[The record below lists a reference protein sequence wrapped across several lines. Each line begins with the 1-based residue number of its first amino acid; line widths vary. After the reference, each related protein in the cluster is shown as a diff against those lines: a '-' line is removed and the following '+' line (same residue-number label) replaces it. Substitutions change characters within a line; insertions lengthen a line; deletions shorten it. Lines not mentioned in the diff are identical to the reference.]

1 MKILRKI
8 LKIGFILTT
17 IFLIGVTG
25 AYLYAY
31 LSPEIQIKNANAFV
45 MYDNAETVFYQGSGS
60 QEWTELEQIS
70 DTLIQATIYTEDKHF
85 YNHHGFDI
93 LRIIKALYTNFISG
107 KTVQGASTISQQYAK
122 NLFLDFDKTW
132 ERKWKEMWITLRLE
146 THYSKDEIL
155 EGYLNTINYGHGMY
169 GIGNASYFY
178 FGKSPKDLTLAES
191 AMLVGI
197 PKSPSNYSP
206 ISNYDL
212 AKQRQRYVLNTLVNN
227 GMISKEEAD
236 QAYAEK
242 LTIIGEKSEND
253 LSKIMYYQDAVMKEL
268 KTIKAIPED
277 LMETGGLKI
286 YTNLDMETQLN
297 MVENI
302 QNTLAVEDE
311 LQTASVM
318 MEAKTGKVIALMG
331 GKDYNTSQYNRAISS
346 KRQVGSAM
354 KPLLYYAALE
364 NGFTSSTSFLSQ
376 ATTFTFANNKTYS
389 PQNYGE
395 VYANKPIS
403 LAAAIAYSDNIY
415 AVKTHMFLGEETL
428 VNMAKRLGITSEL
441 DEVPS
446 LALGT
451 SEISMSEM
459 VGAYAAFANEGYKVK
474 PHLIQKVVD
483 NEGNILYEAD
493 EELSLA
499 MFEYLITQLK
509 ENGFEHYEISN
520 FGKPGFHSRHNSSY
534 WNNIPYLGCGAAA
547 HSLIGTERMYNV
559 ANLNQYMDNMNQY
572 DKGNLNY
579 KDVCHCEELSFHE
592 RYNDR
597 IITCLRTAA
606 GLNLKELE
614 TDFGTGL
621 KDYCLKMAAP
631 HLNEKTLQI
640 TDTDRYPQGVL
651 KLTHQGIFLSDG
663 IMSDLLWVE

>member
-302 QNTLAVEDE
+302 QNTLAGEDE

-389 PQNYGE
+389 TQNYGE

-428 VNMAKRLGITSEL
+428 VDISKRLGITEEL
-441 DEVPS
+441 EAIPS
-446 LALGT
+446 LPLGT
-451 SEISMSEM
+451 ASISMLEM
-459 VGAYAAFANEGYKVK
+459 LTAYGCFASSAYLNHPYFIEKVTD
-474 PHLIQKVVD
+474 L
-483 NEGNILYEAD
+483 NGNILYEHTK
-493 EELSLA
+493 EETLVLNPSLTFILSELLTGTYDQKMIDYTYPTA
-499 MFEYLITQLK
+499 LTIANILTHKVSIKSGTTNTDHWSIGYNPDVVTAVWIGYDDNRNLDTSQYKYSRNIWANVMETYMSKKDPVWYDIPNNVSGVLVNPIT
-509 ENGFEHYEISN
+509 
-520 FGKPGFHSRHNSSY
+520 GKPATENDKNTKIMY
-534 WNNIPYLGCGAAA
+534 YIK
-547 HSLIGTERMYNV
+547 GTEP
-559 ANLNQYMDNMNQY
+559 
-572 DKGNLNY
+572 
-579 KDVCHCEELSFHE
+579 
-592 RYNDR
+592 
-597 IITCLRTAA
+597 
-606 GLNLKELE
+606 
-614 TDFGTGL
+614 TDSDPVFDEIEGT
-621 KDYCLKMAAP
+621 
-631 HLNEKTLQI
+631 NFE
-640 TDTDRYPQGVL
+640 
-651 KLTHQGIFLSDG
+651 
-663 IMSDLLWVE
+663 

>member
-227 GMISKEEAD
+227 GMISKEESN

-297 MVENI
+297 MVENV

-428 VNMAKRLGITSEL
+428 VDISKRLGITEELEAIPSLPLGTASISMLEMLTAYGCFASSGYLNHPYFIEKVTDLNGNVLYEHTKEETLVLNPSLTFILSEL
-441 DEVPS
+441 LTGTYDQKMIDYTYPT
-446 LALGT
+446 ALT
-451 SEISMSEM
+451 I
-459 VGAYAAFANEGYKVK
+459 A
-474 PHLIQKVVD
+474 
-483 NEGNILYEAD
+483 NILTRKVSIKSGTTNTDHWSIGYNPDVVTAVWIGYDDNRNLDTSQYKYSRNIWANVMETYMSKKD
-493 EELSLA
+493 PVWYDIPNNVSGVLVNP
-499 MFEYLITQLK
+499 IT
-509 ENGFEHYEISN
+509 
-520 FGKPGFHSRHNSSY
+520 GKPATENDKNTKIMY
-534 WNNIPYLGCGAAA
+534 YIK
-547 HSLIGTERMYNV
+547 GTEP
-559 ANLNQYMDNMNQY
+559 
-572 DKGNLNY
+572 
-579 KDVCHCEELSFHE
+579 
-592 RYNDR
+592 
-597 IITCLRTAA
+597 
-606 GLNLKELE
+606 
-614 TDFGTGL
+614 TDSDPVFDEIEGT
-621 KDYCLKMAAP
+621 
-631 HLNEKTLQI
+631 NFE
-640 TDTDRYPQGVL
+640 
-651 KLTHQGIFLSDG
+651 
-663 IMSDLLWVE
+663 

>member
-1 MKILRKI
+1 MKTLKKI
-8 LKIGFILTT
+8 LKFGFILTT

-25 AYLYAY
+25 SYLYAY

-70 DTLIQATIYTEDKHF
+70 DMLIQATIYTEDKHF

-93 LRIIKALYTNFISG
+93 LRIIKALYTNFING

-132 ERKWKEMWITLRLE
+132 ERKWKEMWITLQLE
-146 THYSKDEIL
+146 THYSKNEIL

-169 GIGNASYFY
+169 GISNASYFY

-191 AMLVGI
+191 TMLVGI

-227 GMISKEEAD
+227 GIISKEDAN

-268 KTIKAIPED
+268 KTIKTIPED
-277 LMETGGLKI
+277 LIETGGLKI

-297 MVENI
+297 LAKNI
-302 QNTLAVEDE
+302 QNTLTNEDE
-311 LQTASVM
+311 LQTASAM
-318 MEAKTGKVIALMG
+318 MESKTGKVIALMG
-331 GKDYNTSQYNRAISS
+331 GKDYNASQYNRAISS

-415 AVKTHMFLGEETL
+415 AVKTHMFLGEEAL
-428 VNMAKRLGITSEL
+428 VDISKRLGITEELEAIPSLPLGTASISMLEMLTAYGCFASSGYLNHPYFIEKVTDLNGNVLYEHTKEEILVLNPSITFILSEL
-441 DEVPS
+441 LTGTYNQHMIDYTYPTALSIANILTHKVSIKSGTTNTDHWSIGYNPDIVTAVWIGYDDNRNLDTSQYKYSRNIWANVMETYMSKKEPIWYDIPNNVSGVLVNPITGKPATESDKNAKIMYYIKGTEPTDSDPVFDE
-446 LALGT
+446 
-451 SEISMSEM
+451 I
-459 VGAYAAFANEGYKVK
+459 
-474 PHLIQKVVD
+474 
-483 NEGNILYEAD
+483 EGNV
-493 EELSLA
+493 
-499 MFEYLITQLK
+499 FE
-509 ENGFEHYEISN
+509 
-520 FGKPGFHSRHNSSY
+520 
-534 WNNIPYLGCGAAA
+534 
-547 HSLIGTERMYNV
+547 
-559 ANLNQYMDNMNQY
+559 
-572 DKGNLNY
+572 
-579 KDVCHCEELSFHE
+579 
-592 RYNDR
+592 
-597 IITCLRTAA
+597 
-606 GLNLKELE
+606 
-614 TDFGTGL
+614 
-621 KDYCLKMAAP
+621 
-631 HLNEKTLQI
+631 
-640 TDTDRYPQGVL
+640 
-651 KLTHQGIFLSDG
+651 
-663 IMSDLLWVE
+663 

>member
-302 QNTLAVEDE
+302 QNTLAGEDE

-428 VNMAKRLGITSEL
+428 VDISKRLGITEELEAIPSLPLGTASISMLEMLTAYGCFASSGYLNHLYFIEKVTDLNGNVLYEHTKEETLVLNPSLTFILSEL
-441 DEVPS
+441 LTGTYDQKIIDYTYPT
-446 LALGT
+446 ALT
-451 SEISMSEM
+451 I
-459 VGAYAAFANEGYKVK
+459 A
-474 PHLIQKVVD
+474 
-483 NEGNILYEAD
+483 NILTHKVSIKSGTTNTDHWSIGYNPDVVTAVWIGYDDNRNLDTSQYKYSRNIWANVMETYMSKKD
-493 EELSLA
+493 PVWYDIPNNVSGVLVNP
-499 MFEYLITQLK
+499 IT
-509 ENGFEHYEISN
+509 
-520 FGKPGFHSRHNSSY
+520 GKPATENDKNTKIMY
-534 WNNIPYLGCGAAA
+534 YIK
-547 HSLIGTERMYNV
+547 GTEP
-559 ANLNQYMDNMNQY
+559 
-572 DKGNLNY
+572 
-579 KDVCHCEELSFHE
+579 
-592 RYNDR
+592 
-597 IITCLRTAA
+597 
-606 GLNLKELE
+606 
-614 TDFGTGL
+614 TDSDPVFDEIEGT
-621 KDYCLKMAAP
+621 
-631 HLNEKTLQI
+631 NFE
-640 TDTDRYPQGVL
+640 
-651 KLTHQGIFLSDG
+651 
-663 IMSDLLWVE
+663 

>member
-302 QNTLAVEDE
+302 QNTLAGEDE

-428 VNMAKRLGITSEL
+428 VDISKRLGITEEL
-441 DEVPS
+441 EAIPS
-446 LALGT
+446 LPLGT
-451 SEISMSEM
+451 ASISMLEM
-459 VGAYAAFANEGYKVK
+459 LTAYGCFASSAYLNHPYFIEKVTD
-474 PHLIQKVVD
+474 L
-483 NEGNILYEAD
+483 NGNILYEHTK
-493 EELSLA
+493 EETLVLNPSLTFILSELLTGTYDQKMIDYTYPTA
-499 MFEYLITQLK
+499 LTIANILTHKVSIKSGTTNTDHWSIGYNPDVVTAVWIGYDDNRNLDTSQYKYSRNIWANVMETYMSKKDPVWYDIPNNVSGVLVNPIT
-509 ENGFEHYEISN
+509 
-520 FGKPGFHSRHNSSY
+520 GKPATENDKNTKIMY
-534 WNNIPYLGCGAAA
+534 YIK
-547 HSLIGTERMYNV
+547 GTEP
-559 ANLNQYMDNMNQY
+559 
-572 DKGNLNY
+572 
-579 KDVCHCEELSFHE
+579 
-592 RYNDR
+592 
-597 IITCLRTAA
+597 
-606 GLNLKELE
+606 
-614 TDFGTGL
+614 TDSDPVFDEIEGT
-621 KDYCLKMAAP
+621 
-631 HLNEKTLQI
+631 NFE
-640 TDTDRYPQGVL
+640 
-651 KLTHQGIFLSDG
+651 
-663 IMSDLLWVE
+663 

>member
-428 VNMAKRLGITSEL
+428 VDISKRLGITEEL
-441 DEVPS
+441 EAIPS
-446 LALGT
+446 LPLGT
-451 SEISMSEM
+451 ASISMLEM
-459 VGAYAAFANEGYKVK
+459 LTAYGCFASSGYLSHPYFIEKVTD
-474 PHLIQKVVD
+474 L
-483 NEGNILYEAD
+483 NGNILYEHTK
-493 EELSLA
+493 EETLVLNPSLTFILSELLTGTYDQKMIDYTYPTA
-499 MFEYLITQLK
+499 LTIANILTHKVSIKSGTTNTDHWSIGYNPDVVTAVWIGYDDNRNLDTSQYKYSRNIWANVMETYMSKKDPVWYDIPNNVSGVLVNPIT
-509 ENGFEHYEISN
+509 
-520 FGKPGFHSRHNSSY
+520 GKPATENDKNTKIMY
-534 WNNIPYLGCGAAA
+534 YIK
-547 HSLIGTERMYNV
+547 GTEP
-559 ANLNQYMDNMNQY
+559 
-572 DKGNLNY
+572 
-579 KDVCHCEELSFHE
+579 
-592 RYNDR
+592 
-597 IITCLRTAA
+597 
-606 GLNLKELE
+606 
-614 TDFGTGL
+614 TDSDPVFDEIEGT
-621 KDYCLKMAAP
+621 
-631 HLNEKTLQI
+631 NFE
-640 TDTDRYPQGVL
+640 
-651 KLTHQGIFLSDG
+651 
-663 IMSDLLWVE
+663 

>member
-302 QNTLAVEDE
+302 QNTLAGEDE

-428 VNMAKRLGITSEL
+428 VDISKRLGITEELEAIPSLPLGTASISMLEMLTAYGCFASSGYLNHLYFIEKVTDLNGNVLYEHTKEETLVLNPSLTFILSEL
-441 DEVPS
+441 LTGTYDQKMIDYTYPT
-446 LALGT
+446 ALT
-451 SEISMSEM
+451 I
-459 VGAYAAFANEGYKVK
+459 A
-474 PHLIQKVVD
+474 
-483 NEGNILYEAD
+483 NILTHKVSIKSGTTNTDHWSIGYNPDVVTAVWIGYDDNRNLDTSQYKYSRNIWANVMETYMSKKD
-493 EELSLA
+493 PVWYDIPNNVSGVLVNP
-499 MFEYLITQLK
+499 IT
-509 ENGFEHYEISN
+509 
-520 FGKPGFHSRHNSSY
+520 GKPATENDKNTKIMY
-534 WNNIPYLGCGAAA
+534 YIK
-547 HSLIGTERMYNV
+547 GTEP
-559 ANLNQYMDNMNQY
+559 
-572 DKGNLNY
+572 
-579 KDVCHCEELSFHE
+579 
-592 RYNDR
+592 
-597 IITCLRTAA
+597 
-606 GLNLKELE
+606 
-614 TDFGTGL
+614 TDSDPVFDEIEGT
-621 KDYCLKMAAP
+621 
-631 HLNEKTLQI
+631 NFE
-640 TDTDRYPQGVL
+640 
-651 KLTHQGIFLSDG
+651 
-663 IMSDLLWVE
+663 

>member
-302 QNTLAVEDE
+302 QNTLAGEDE
-311 LQTASVM
+311 LQAASVM

-428 VNMAKRLGITSEL
+428 VDISKRLGITEELEAIPSLPLGTASISMLEMLTAYGCFASSGYLNHLYFIEKVTDLNGNVLYEHTKEETLVLNPSLTFILSEL
-441 DEVPS
+441 LTGTYDQKIIDYTYPT
-446 LALGT
+446 ALT
-451 SEISMSEM
+451 I
-459 VGAYAAFANEGYKVK
+459 A
-474 PHLIQKVVD
+474 
-483 NEGNILYEAD
+483 NILTHKVSIKSGTTNTDHWSIGYNPDVVTAVWIGYDDNRNLDTSQYKYSRNIWANVMETYMSKKD
-493 EELSLA
+493 PVWYDIPNNVSGVLVNP
-499 MFEYLITQLK
+499 IT
-509 ENGFEHYEISN
+509 
-520 FGKPGFHSRHNSSY
+520 GKPATENDKNSKIMY
-534 WNNIPYLGCGAAA
+534 YIK
-547 HSLIGTERMYNV
+547 GTEP
-559 ANLNQYMDNMNQY
+559 
-572 DKGNLNY
+572 
-579 KDVCHCEELSFHE
+579 
-592 RYNDR
+592 
-597 IITCLRTAA
+597 
-606 GLNLKELE
+606 
-614 TDFGTGL
+614 TDSDPVFDEIEGT
-621 KDYCLKMAAP
+621 
-631 HLNEKTLQI
+631 NFE
-640 TDTDRYPQGVL
+640 
-651 KLTHQGIFLSDG
+651 
-663 IMSDLLWVE
+663 

>member
-8 LKIGFILTT
+8 LKISFILTT
-17 IFLIGVTG
+17 ILLIGITG

-45 MYDNAETVFYQGSGS
+45 MYDNVETVFYQGSGS

-93 LRIIKALYTNFISG
+93 LRIMKALYTNFISG

-227 GMISKEEAD
+227 GMISQEEAD

-297 MVENI
+297 LVETI
-302 QNTLAVEDE
+302 QSTLAGEE
-311 LQTASVM
+311 GLQTASIM

-331 GKDYNTSQYNRAISS
+331 GKDYNISQYNRAISS

-428 VNMAKRLGITSEL
+428 VDISKRLGITEEL
-441 DEVPS
+441 EAIPS
-446 LALGT
+446 LPLGT
-451 SEISMSEM
+451 ASINMLEM
-459 VGAYAAFANEGYKVK
+459 VTAYDCFASSGYLNHPYFIEKVTD
-474 PHLIQKVVD
+474 L
-483 NEGNILYEAD
+483 NGNILYEHTKED
-493 EELSLA
+493 TLVLNPSLTFILSELLTGTYDQKMIDYTYPTALTIANILTHKVSIKSGTTNTDHWSIGYNPDVVTAVWIGYDDNRNLDTSQYKYSRNIWA
-499 MFEYLITQLK
+499 NVMETYMSKRDPIWYDIPNNVSGVLVNPIT
-509 ENGFEHYEISN
+509 
-520 FGKPGFHSRHNSSY
+520 GKPATEADKNTKILY
-534 WNNIPYLGCGAAA
+534 YIK
-547 HSLIGTERMYNV
+547 GTEPTDSDPV
-559 ANLNQYMDNMNQY
+559 FDEIEGANF
-572 DKGNLNY
+572 
-579 KDVCHCEELSFHE
+579 E
-592 RYNDR
+592 
-597 IITCLRTAA
+597 
-606 GLNLKELE
+606 
-614 TDFGTGL
+614 
-621 KDYCLKMAAP
+621 
-631 HLNEKTLQI
+631 
-640 TDTDRYPQGVL
+640 
-651 KLTHQGIFLSDG
+651 
-663 IMSDLLWVE
+663 

>member
-191 AMLVGI
+191 AILVGI

-302 QNTLAVEDE
+302 QNTLAGEDE

-331 GKDYNTSQYNRAISS
+331 GKDP
-346 KRQVGSAM
+346 KD
-354 KPLLYYAALE
+354 K
-364 NGFTSSTSFLSQ
+364 
-376 ATTFTFANNKTYS
+376 
-389 PQNYGE
+389 
-395 VYANKPIS
+395 
-403 LAAAIAYSDNIY
+403 SD
-415 AVKTHMFLGEETL
+415 
-428 VNMAKRLGITSEL
+428 R
-441 DEVPS
+441 P
-446 LALGT
+446 
-451 SEISMSEM
+451 
-459 VGAYAAFANEGYKVK
+459 
-474 PHLIQKVVD
+474 
-483 NEGNILYEAD
+483 
-493 EELSLA
+493 
-499 MFEYLITQLK
+499 
-509 ENGFEHYEISN
+509 
-520 FGKPGFHSRHNSSY
+520 
-534 WNNIPYLGCGAAA
+534 
-547 HSLIGTERMYNV
+547 
-559 ANLNQYMDNMNQY
+559 
-572 DKGNLNY
+572 
-579 KDVCHCEELSFHE
+579 
-592 RYNDR
+592 
-597 IITCLRTAA
+597 
-606 GLNLKELE
+606 
-614 TDFGTGL
+614 
-621 KDYCLKMAAP
+621 
-631 HLNEKTLQI
+631 
-640 TDTDRYPQGVL
+640 
-651 KLTHQGIFLSDG
+651 
-663 IMSDLLWVE
+663 

>member
-428 VNMAKRLGITSEL
+428 VDISKRLGITEELEAIPSLPLGTASISMLEMLTAYGCFASSGYLNHTYFIEKVTDLNGNVLYEHTKEETLVLNPSLTFILSEL
-441 DEVPS
+441 LTGTYDQKMIDYTYPT
-446 LALGT
+446 ALT
-451 SEISMSEM
+451 I
-459 VGAYAAFANEGYKVK
+459 A
-474 PHLIQKVVD
+474 
-483 NEGNILYEAD
+483 NILTHKVSIKSGTTNTDHWSIGYNPDVVTAVWIGYDDNRNLDTSQYKYSRNIWANVMETYMSKKD
-493 EELSLA
+493 PVWYDIPNNVSGVLVNP
-499 MFEYLITQLK
+499 IT
-509 ENGFEHYEISN
+509 
-520 FGKPGFHSRHNSSY
+520 GKPATENDKNTKIMY
-534 WNNIPYLGCGAAA
+534 YIK
-547 HSLIGTERMYNV
+547 GTEPTNSDPV
-559 ANLNQYMDNMNQY
+559 FD
-572 DKGNLNY
+572 
-579 KDVCHCEELSFHE
+579 EIE
-592 RYNDR
+592 
-597 IITCLRTAA
+597 
-606 GLNLKELE
+606 
-614 TDFGTGL
+614 GT
-621 KDYCLKMAAP
+621 
-631 HLNEKTLQI
+631 NFE
-640 TDTDRYPQGVL
+640 
-651 KLTHQGIFLSDG
+651 
-663 IMSDLLWVE
+663 

>member
-302 QNTLAVEDE
+302 QNTLAEEDE

-376 ATTFTFANNKTYS
+376 ATTFTFASNKTYS

-428 VNMAKRLGITSEL
+428 VDISKRLGITEELEAIPSLPLGTASISMLEMLTAYGCFASSGYLNHLYFIEKVTDLNGNVLYEHTKEETLVLNPSLTFILSEL
-441 DEVPS
+441 LTGTYDQKIIDYTYPT
-446 LALGT
+446 ALT
-451 SEISMSEM
+451 I
-459 VGAYAAFANEGYKVK
+459 A
-474 PHLIQKVVD
+474 
-483 NEGNILYEAD
+483 NILTHKVSIKSGTTNTDHWSIGYNPDVVTAVWIGYDDNRNLDTSQYKYSRNIWANVMETYMSKKD
-493 EELSLA
+493 PVWYDIPNNVSGVLVNP
-499 MFEYLITQLK
+499 IT
-509 ENGFEHYEISN
+509 
-520 FGKPGFHSRHNSSY
+520 GKPATENDKNSKIMY
-534 WNNIPYLGCGAAA
+534 YIK
-547 HSLIGTERMYNV
+547 GTEP
-559 ANLNQYMDNMNQY
+559 
-572 DKGNLNY
+572 
-579 KDVCHCEELSFHE
+579 
-592 RYNDR
+592 
-597 IITCLRTAA
+597 
-606 GLNLKELE
+606 
-614 TDFGTGL
+614 TDSDPVFDEIEGT
-621 KDYCLKMAAP
+621 
-631 HLNEKTLQI
+631 NFE
-640 TDTDRYPQGVL
+640 
-651 KLTHQGIFLSDG
+651 
-663 IMSDLLWVE
+663 

>member
-17 IFLIGVTG
+17 ILLIGITG

-45 MYDNAETVFYQGSGS
+45 MYDNVETVFYQGSGS

-93 LRIIKALYTNFISG
+93 LRIMKALYTNFISG

-227 GMISKEEAD
+227 GMISQEEAD

-297 MVENI
+297 LVETI
-302 QNTLAVEDE
+302 QSTLAGEEE
-311 LQTASVM
+311 LQTASIM

-331 GKDYNTSQYNRAISS
+331 GKDYNISQYNRAISS

-428 VNMAKRLGITSEL
+428 VDISKRLGITEEL
-441 DEVPS
+441 EAIPS
-446 LALGT
+446 LPLGT
-451 SEISMSEM
+451 ASINMLEM
-459 VGAYAAFANEGYKVK
+459 VTAYDCFASSGYLNHPYFIEKVTD
-474 PHLIQKVVD
+474 L
-483 NEGNILYEAD
+483 NGNILYEHTKED
-493 EELSLA
+493 TLVLNPSLTFILSELLTGTYDQKMIDYTYPTALTIANILTHKVSIKSGTTNTDHWSIGYNPDVVTAVWIGYDDNRNLDTSQYKYSRNIWA
-499 MFEYLITQLK
+499 NVMETYMSKREPIWYDIPNNVSGVLVNPIT
-509 ENGFEHYEISN
+509 
-520 FGKPGFHSRHNSSY
+520 GKPATEADKNTKILY
-534 WNNIPYLGCGAAA
+534 YIK
-547 HSLIGTERMYNV
+547 GTEPTDSDPV
-559 ANLNQYMDNMNQY
+559 FDEIEGANF
-572 DKGNLNY
+572 
-579 KDVCHCEELSFHE
+579 E
-592 RYNDR
+592 
-597 IITCLRTAA
+597 
-606 GLNLKELE
+606 
-614 TDFGTGL
+614 
-621 KDYCLKMAAP
+621 
-631 HLNEKTLQI
+631 
-640 TDTDRYPQGVL
+640 
-651 KLTHQGIFLSDG
+651 
-663 IMSDLLWVE
+663 

>member
-302 QNTLAVEDE
+302 QNTLAGEDE

-428 VNMAKRLGITSEL
+428 VDISKRLGITEELEAIPSLPLGTASISMLEMLTAYGCFASSGYLNHLYFIEKVTDLNGNVLYEHTKEETLVLNPSLTFILSEL
-441 DEVPS
+441 LTGTYDQKIIDYTYPT
-446 LALGT
+446 ALT
-451 SEISMSEM
+451 I
-459 VGAYAAFANEGYKVK
+459 A
-474 PHLIQKVVD
+474 
-483 NEGNILYEAD
+483 NILTHKVSIKSGTTNTDHWSIGYNPDVVTAVWIGYDDNRNLDTSQYKYSRNIWANVMETYMSKKD
-493 EELSLA
+493 PVWYDIPNNVSGVLVNP
-499 MFEYLITQLK
+499 IT
-509 ENGFEHYEISN
+509 
-520 FGKPGFHSRHNSSY
+520 GKPATENDKNSKIMY
-534 WNNIPYLGCGAAA
+534 YIK
-547 HSLIGTERMYNV
+547 GTEP
-559 ANLNQYMDNMNQY
+559 
-572 DKGNLNY
+572 
-579 KDVCHCEELSFHE
+579 
-592 RYNDR
+592 
-597 IITCLRTAA
+597 
-606 GLNLKELE
+606 
-614 TDFGTGL
+614 TDSDPVFDEIEGT
-621 KDYCLKMAAP
+621 
-631 HLNEKTLQI
+631 NFE
-640 TDTDRYPQGVL
+640 
-651 KLTHQGIFLSDG
+651 
-663 IMSDLLWVE
+663 